1 MEQGLFVRSFENIQA
16 QLKDNRTVNDKALI
30 DKNMRDFFVKKNQS
44 KVDALIEEMDSVSV
58 VKLPME
64 LINSAAKIKV
74 AFKEYLRFM
83 DYEYIPNLEDLKDFT
98 GGYIDDEDILNYE
111 LHKEMFVSLSEE
123 VVNEAGESDTFIE
136 TFDDGS
142 YQERETKDAI
152 YESLNLLSKQDR
164 DILMYKFGLDD
175 HDELD
180 NKQLATKFHSSLE
193 EMEQKVS
200 NALTNMR
207 SVLETMI

>member
-16 QLKDNRTVNDKALI
+16 QLKDNRTVNNKALI

-64 LINSAAKIKV
+64 LISSAAKIKV

-123 VVNEAGESDTFIE
+123 VVNEAGESDPFIE

-142 YQERETKDAI
+142 YQEREMKDAI
-152 YESLNLLSKQDR
+152 YESLNLLNKQDR